1 MSVKKDNVWTG
12 LDIKYGSA
20 LVENAGCTLTTIEA
34 PWARGL
40 KMLKTGEVD
49 LMLNM
54 SKNKLRE
61 EYYHFIGPLRIERIR
76 LVSKKNSL
84 SLIHS
89 WEQLK
94 RLDAILVLQRGSYF
108 GKKFEGI
115 LDNNIKLKTKLRE
128 LADND
133 IGIKFLNTGRVDA
146 LVVDEIFIDNL
157 PNEIKNL
164 LDIHPLI
171 INSDPIYYA
180 FSKVNFD
187 NVRIKKLQEAYNL
200 LSKSPEFIE
209 FSKIDLME
217 K

>member
-1 MSVKKDNVWTG
+1 MSIKKDNVWTG

-20 LVENAGCTLTTIEA
+20 LVENAGCTLATIEA

-54 SKNKLRE
+54 SKNKRRE
-61 EYYHFIGPLRIERIR
+61 EDYHFIGPLRIERIR
-76 LVSKKNSL
+76 LVSKKDSL

-94 RLDAILVLQRGSYF
+94 KLDAILMLQRGSYF
-108 GKKFEGI
+108 GAKFEDLI
-115 LDNNIKLKTKLRE
+115 DNNIILKRKLRE
-128 LADND
+128 LADNN
-133 IGIKFLNTGRVDA
+133 IGIKLLKTGRVDA

-157 PNEIKNL
+157 PKEIKDL

-180 FSKVNFD
+180 FSKANFD
-187 NVRIKKLQEAYNL
+187 EARIEKLQKAFNP
-200 LSKSPEFIE
+200 LSQSPEFIK
-209 FSKIDLME
+209 FSKIQ
-217 K
+217 

>member
-12 LDIKYGSA
+12 LDIKYGRA

-54 SKNKLRE
+54 SKNNIRE
-61 EYYHFIGPLRIERIR
+61 KYYHFIGPLRIERIR

-84 SLIHS
+84 PLINT

-94 RLDAILVLQRGSYF
+94 TLDAILILQRGSYF
-108 GKKFEGI
+108 GKKFENI
-115 LDNNIKLKTKLRE
+115 LDKNIILKAKLRK

-133 IGIKFLNTGRVDA
+133 IGIKLLNTGRVDA

-157 PNEIKNL
+157 PKGIKDL

-187 NVRIKKLQEAYNL
+187 KVRIKKLQEAYNL

-209 FSKIDLME
+209 FSKI
-217 K
+217 KSK

>member
-20 LVENAGCTLTTIEA
+20 LVENSGCTLTTVEA

-54 SKNKLRE
+54 SKNKIRE
-61 EYYHFIGPLRIERIR
+61 KYYHFIGPLRIERIR

-94 RLDAILVLQRGSYF
+94 TLDAIFVLQRGSYF
-108 GKKFEGI
+108 GKKFEDI
-115 LDNNIKLKTKLRE
+115 LDNNLILKTKLRE
-128 LADND
+128 LADNN
-133 IGIKFLNTGRVDA
+133 IGIKLLNNGRVDA
-146 LVVDEIFIDNL
+146 LVVDEIFIDDL
-157 PNEIKNL
+157 PKEVKDL

-180 FSKVNFD
+180 FSKANFD
-187 NVRIKKLQEAYNL
+187 EARIEKLQKAFNQ
-200 LSKSPEFIE
+200 LSQSPEFIK
-209 FSKIDLME
+209 FSKIN
-217 K
+217 

>member
-157 PNEIKNL
+157 PKEIKNL

-187 NVRIKKLQEAYNL
+187 NVRIKKLQEAFNQ
-200 LSKSPEFIE
+200 LSKSPEFIK
-209 FSKIDLME
+209 FSKMNLM
-217 K
+217 

>member
-115 LDNNIKLKTKLRE
+115 LDNNIKLKTKC
-128 LADND
+128 
-133 IGIKFLNTGRVDA
+133 
-146 LVVDEIFIDNL
+146 
-157 PNEIKNL
+157 
-164 LDIHPLI
+164 
-171 INSDPIYYA
+171 S
-180 FSKVNFD
+180 
-187 NVRIKKLQEAYNL
+187 
-200 LSKSPEFIE
+200 
-209 FSKIDLME
+209 
-217 K
+217 

>member
-40 KMLKTGEVD
+40 QMLKTGEVD

-76 LVSKKNSL
+76 IVSIKKSL
-84 SLIHS
+84 PLITS

-94 RLDAILVLQRGSYF
+94 NLDAILMLQRGSYF
-108 GKKFEGI
+108 GKEFAHI
-115 LDNNIKLKTKLRE
+115 LDSNIILKTKLRE

-133 IGIKFLNTGRVDA
+133 IGIKLLNTGRVDA
-146 LVVDEIFIDNL
+146 WVVDEIYIENL
-157 PNEIKNL
+157 PEEIQSL
-164 LDIHPLI
+164 LDVHPLI
-171 INSDPIYYA
+171 INQDPIYYA
-180 FSKVNFD
+180 FSKANFD
-187 NVRIKKLQEAYNL
+187 EVRIKKLQEAYIK
-200 LSKSPEFIE
+200 LSQSPEFIE
-209 FSKIDLME
+209 FSKIYLNE
-217 K
+217 

>member
-1 MSVKKDNVWTG
+1 MSVKIDNVWTG

-61 EYYHFIGPLRIERIR
+61 QYYHFIGPLRIERIR
-76 LVSKKNSL
+76 MVSKKNSL

-157 PNEIKNL
+157 PKEIKNL

-187 NVRIKKLQEAYNL
+187 NVRIKKLQEAFNQ

-209 FSKIDLME
+209 FSKMNLM
-217 K
+217 